1 MQRIIRPEKWDERS
15 IDKDDLLYRAVQR
28 DMKVMVGF

>member
-1 MQRIIRPEKWDERS
+1 MKRKERPEKWDERS

-28 DMKVMVGF
+28 AMKVVVGF